1 MVVNTRTR
9 KQLNKYNKKTR
20 KQPKKK
26 IQSGAGVFTINNK
39 IYSNISYRNRENAK
53 PYITNSLICLQ
64 CKHNIFRRHDA
75 LHSSRLRSFM
85 LDTDVFDKSYNIFVC
100 TRCGFMM
107 NYSGRITYNSTKTN

>member
-1 MVVNTRTR
+1 MVVNNRTL
-9 KQLNKYNKKTR
+9 KHLNKYNNKTH
-20 KQPKKK
+20 KQPQKK
-26 IQSGAGVFTINNK
+26 IQSGAGVFTTDNK
-39 IYSNISYRNRENAK
+39 MYSNISYRNRENEK

-85 LDTDVFDKSYNIFVC
+85 LDTDLFDKSYNIFVC

-107 NYSGRITYNSTKTN
+107 NYSGRITYKSTKTN